1 MKMQR
6 VCALL
11 LLYRFLFSKPDCN
24 GNTFC
29 GCHPELVEGLFVTR
43 CFDKLSMTVMNG
55 AVATKRLQWKAGL
68 KYPKNSYFCFSKNI
82 RNSTA
87 LETSEI
93 FIKYLK
99 RLATFGYDY
108 ASTLYKQTNEGG
120 KNIYF
125 K

>member
-1 MKMQR
+1 M
-6 VCALL
+6 
-11 LLYRFLFSKPDCN
+11 
-24 GNTFC
+24 
-29 GCHPELVEGLFVTR
+29 
-43 CFDKLSMTVMNG
+43 MNG

-68 KYPKNSYFCFSKNI
+68 KYPKNHYFCFSKKN
-82 RNSTA
+82 R
-87 LETSEI
+87 
-93 FIKYLK
+93 KYLK